1 MLSGVWNQIVAFSKD
16 DRFKNDDI
24 VTLSVVVDSKE
35 SWQQAIDKMP
45 ELAQATV
52 VLITA
57 RLFQKRLAPCR
68 CHLRCIPV
76 RCPGILTQ

>member
-1 MLSGVWNQIVAFSKD
+1 MAFSKD

-52 VLITA
+52 VFDNGASVSKAFGALS
-57 RLFQKRLAPCR
+57 LSSSM
-68 CHLRCIPV
+68 HPV